1 MLLKNQHMLPVVV
14 LLLGILLSA
23 CYRTTDAELIRELN
37 ASAGTPIASLNTQ
50 INVNGLRDGDC
61 FNSPQVLDD
70 MTVEWETIQLVPC
83 NGWCGYRI
91 IGSFKVSADGEY
103 PGEWYFTGEAAR
115 YCDYRYDIFLY
126 PLPETWT
133 LGDRTVQC
141 IEER

>member
-1 MLLKNQHMLPVVV
+1 MLLKNQHMLPAVV

-83 NGWCGYRI
+83 NGGGVTASLGHSKSAQMESILESGTLLVRQRATVI
-91 IGSFKVSADGEY
+91 IDTTSSY
-103 PGEWYFTGEAAR
+103 THCQR
-115 YCDYRYDIFLY
+115 
-126 PLPETWT
+126 
-133 LGDRTVQC
+133 LGHWG
-141 IEER
+141 IELSNA